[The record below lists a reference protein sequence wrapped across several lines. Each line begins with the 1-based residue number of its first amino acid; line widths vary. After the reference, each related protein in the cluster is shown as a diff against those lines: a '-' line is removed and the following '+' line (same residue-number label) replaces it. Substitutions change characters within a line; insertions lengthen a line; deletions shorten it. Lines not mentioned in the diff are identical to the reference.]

1 MCAHGRCCIHESVAR
16 PQFCTRGA
24 ADQVR
29 AAARFVHVNRLAA
42 RRHRSAKNPD
52 GGCVGLQWQ
61 FSDRKIPRFQVR
73 RARLAEPHRCLLQPS
88 SRLVRPSPMPRPSE
102 HAAIASTRVSYLPPD
117 PVRRSLCSRLAEV
130 AGRPMASK
138 HSRRAARVLAA
149 PAGAFGVRQ
158 VPASVR
164 CAGARALARAPDRSV
179 RPVRPAFS
187 RGRAQRLDKR
197 VASGADVGG
206 CAVCVRGGAVL
217 CSSDVRR
224 IAARHGRV
232 RPHARQLAGSDRLAG
247 SYGPCVSC
255 MCSPLSLP
263 CLCRAMSAC

>member
-42 RRHRSAKNPD
+42 RRHRSANNPD
-52 GGCVGLQWQ
+52 GDCVGLQWQ
-61 FSDRKIPRFQVR
+61 FSDRKNPRFQVR

-130 AGRPMASK
+130 AGRPMASMACAK
-138 HSRRAARVLAA
+138 G
-149 PAGAFGVRQ
+149 GAC
-158 VPASVR
+158 AR
-164 CAGARALARAPDRSV
+164 CARRCV
-179 RPVRPAFS
+179 RR
-187 RGRAQRLDKR
+187 
-197 VASGADVGG
+197 ASGASV
-206 CAVCVRGGAVL
+206 GAVRRCARAGSRTRPLRSACASGIFERAGPEARQARRERRRRGWL
-217 CSSDVRR
+217 C
-224 IAARHGRV
+224 RV
-232 RPHARQLAGSDRLAG
+232 RARRRCLVQQRCAAHRRATRQ
-247 SYGPCVSC
+247 GPT
-255 MCSPLSLP
+255 
-263 CLCRAMSAC
+263 ACPPARGQR